1 MEQDAR
7 TKEILIL
14 EETNE
19 IGITYTINSEVA
31 KVIFVKTYV
40 FSLYKQIATQRQ
52 VARNNICENARIRT
66 IDSAGA
72 TAELILAL
80 DLIAFESVAT
90 KRAMARSEMLETR

>member
-1 MEQDAR
+1 M
-7 TKEILIL
+7 
-14 EETNE
+14 
-19 IGITYTINSEVA
+19 
-31 KVIFVKTYV
+31 
-40 FSLYKQIATQRQ
+40 
-52 VARNNICENARIRT
+52 ARNNICENARIRT